1 MLVLLRWVLIIATS
15 YLLLFSSDA
24 TYTPPSVALFIAGY
38 LASNLLLSKYFT
50 RWRGRAWFDAGI
62 VLFDIAA
69 VAIGLSLTGSASV
82 DFFPVFFLVIFIGAL
97 TERVEL
103 VVGAAALIG
112 LVHLS
117 TLSQF
122 LDAGQVLDGKYM
134 LRIPFLFVVALFFG
148 FEAKLVRSRERSE
161 KARERKRLATESL
174 SAVTHDIKNPLS
186 VIQSLANL
194 LLDGNA
200 GPLSN
205 DQAGLVRRIHANV
218 RRVLQLSGNLLDV
231 ARIEAGRLNVQ
242 RSVTDLRDVV
252 EDSLA
257 LARSAAEI
265 KGVALHYKPDPTV
278 PKLFVDALQ
287 LERVASNL
295 LDNAIKYT
303 PPGGSVTV
311 STGADRDAALLM
323 VKDDGPGIP
332 TDEITYL
339 FERYRRRAES
349 NHIHG
354 AGLGLFIVKAVV
366 EAHGGTVDLASEV
379 GSGTTVTVR
388 IPTARADAEREAP
401 ATAAPAWDSPVQA
414 AAAPVVTMQQ

>member
-15 YLLLFSSDA
+15 YLLLFSSDSA
-24 TYTPPSVALFIAGY
+24 ATPPAIALFIAAY
-38 LASNLLLSKYFT
+38 LASNLLLSKYFN
-50 RWRGRAWFDAGI
+50 RWRGRRWFDAGI

-69 VAIGLSLTGSASV
+69 LAVGLSLTDGTSV

-117 TLSQF
+117 TLSHF
-122 LDAGQVLDGKYM
+122 LGAGEVLDGKYM

-148 FEAKLVRSRERSE
+148 FEAKLVRSRDRKE
-161 KARERKRLATESL
+161 KARERKRLATEAL

-186 VIQSLANL
+186 IIQSLANL

-200 GPLSN
+200 GPLTS

-231 ARIEAGRLNVQ
+231 ARIEAGRLDVN
-242 RSVTDLRDVV
+242 RSMTDLRDVV
-252 EDSLA
+252 EDALA

-265 KGVALHYKPDPTV
+265 KGITLHFEPDPAL
-278 PKLFVDALQ
+278 PSAPVDALQ
-287 LERVASNL
+287 IERVVSNL
-295 LDNAIKYT
+295 LDNGIKYT
-303 PPGGSVTV
+303 PPGGTVTV
-311 STGADRDAALLM
+311 RTQAGDGEVTLAVSDN
-323 VKDDGPGIP
+323 GPGIP
-332 TDEITYL
+332 ETELTPL

-354 AGLGLFIVKAVV
+354 NGLGLFIVKAVA
-366 EAHGGTVDLASEV
+366 EAHGGTVELTSDLGV
-379 GSGTTVTVR
+379 GTTVTVR
-388 IPTARADAEREAP
+388 IPTPPPPQPTTVSGSESAWQGAIPLEGLRA
-401 ATAAPAWDSPVQA
+401 
-414 AAAPVVTMQQ
+414 

>member
-15 YLLLFSSDA
+15 YLLLFSSDGA
-24 TYTPPSVALFIAGY
+24 ATPPSVALFIAAY
-38 LASNLLLSKYFT
+38 LASNLLLSKYFP
-50 RWRGRAWFDAGI
+50 RWRGRRWFDAGV

-69 VAIGLSLTGSASV
+69 LAVGLSLTDGASV

-112 LVHLS
+112 IVHLS

-148 FEAKLVRSRERSE
+148 FEAKLVRSRERSD
-161 KARERKRLATESL
+161 KARERKRLTTESL

-186 VIQSLANL
+186 IIQSLANL
-194 LLDGNA
+194 LLEGNA
-200 GPLSN
+200 GPLTS

-231 ARIEAGRLNVQ
+231 ARIEAGRLDMH
-242 RSVTDLRDVV
+242 RGMTDLRDVV
-252 EDSLA
+252 EDCLG
-257 LARSAAEI
+257 LVRSAAEI
-265 KGVALHYKPDPTV
+265 KGVALHFTPDAGLPRV
-278 PKLFVDALQ
+278 FVDALQ
-287 LERVASNL
+287 IERVAANL

-303 PPGGSVTV
+303 PPGGAVTV
-311 STGADRDAALLM
+311 STEAGTGEVFLRVADN
-323 VKDDGPGIP
+323 GPGIP
-332 TDEITYL
+332 QAELVSL

-379 GSGTTVTVR
+379 GAGTTVTVR
-388 IPTARADAEREAP
+388 IPIGP
-401 ATAAPAWDSPVQA
+401 AAPAPAPTEPESAWDA
-414 AAAPVVTMQQ
+414 AVPSAVTP